1 MDASQASACWQW
13 YNWLSASA
21 AAAGK
26 QELLLNL
33 DETSVP
39 LICTHGGGN
48 VMQLSV
54 TKEWSRRPKQF
65 ASKSEQRSNFTHVGL
80 ICNDTHIQS
89 LLPQVLFVADHL
101 LNNTVFAT
109 IQAELPNNVYVKRMP
124 KGWNNT
130 EQHCFIIRILRL
142 ILAPF
147 LARYQPI
154 LMFDAVPLHLAQEV
168 MAELSRAAIWYLVI
182 PARCTW
188 LLQPLDTHGF
198 AKYKL
203 YLKNHFQDQ
212 GATAM
217 DDHVTL
223 RMIRL
228 VVGAIRHVLQGFRWR
243 DAFWSNGFSR
253 GQLSA
258 SSYIKEHLEYDKLP
272 AYSAERPSLEA
283 LRLCWPRN
291 TRINEAVVWTAL
303 PADAAPAGP
312 ALLGPSVAAL
322 PLPAP
327 PAGPGASASSAP
339 APTEAAFSAAS
350 ASTASPAPAGLIAVD
365 EDAAGVGF
373 ASGSESFTAAPAHA
387 SDAPRS
393 MWAAC
398 SSWTAAVPASG
409 DPATLARL
417 RLRTKT
423 TDF

>member
-1 MDASQASACWQW
+1 
-13 YNWLSASA
+13 
-21 AAAGK
+21 
-26 QELLLNL
+26 
-33 DETSVP
+33 
-39 LICTHGGGN
+39 
-48 VMQLSV
+48 MQLSV

-272 AYSAERPSLEA
+272 AYTAQRPSLDA
-283 LRLCWPRN
+283 MCLCWTRN
-291 TRINEAVVWTAL
+291 RAVHEAAVWT
-303 PADAAPAGP
+303 
-312 ALLGPSVAAL
+312 
-322 PLPAP
+322 P
-327 PAGPGASASSAP
+327 PASRCITCGASP
-339 APTEAAFSAAS
+339 GRTERCGV
-350 ASTASPAPAGLIAVD
+350 ASTSATIWSRCFHELCSRSDRSSIQRSLGFHCIPRAGWSDRRRPRCRGRRCRLWSSGFHCCAS
-365 EDAAGVGF
+365 
-373 ASGSESFTAAPAHA
+373 T
-387 SDAPRS
+387 
-393 MWAAC
+393 
-398 SSWTAAVPASG
+398 
-409 DPATLARL
+409 RL
-417 RLRTKT
+417 
-423 TDF
+423 